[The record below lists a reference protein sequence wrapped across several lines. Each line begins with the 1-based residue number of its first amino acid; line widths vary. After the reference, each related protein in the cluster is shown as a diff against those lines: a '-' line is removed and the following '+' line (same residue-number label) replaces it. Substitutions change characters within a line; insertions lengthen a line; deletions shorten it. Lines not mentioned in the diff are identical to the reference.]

1 MSLRTPIVSTLRLS
15 RGLSACVGIADAL
28 QNYGGDLSIVLADT
42 VSRQQCQGVDID
54 DEINGD
60 ANWRVR
66 YAERRL
72 QTLEPVLGVTG
83 VTTCMKPLFVA
94 VM

>member
-1 MSLRTPIVSTLRLS
+1 MGV
-15 RGLSACVGIADAL
+15 SACVGTADAL

-72 QTLEPVLGVTG
+72 ETLDLSSLSSVVTG
-83 VTTCMKPLFVA
+83 CPWICLMPLFVA
-94 VM
+94 VS

>member
-1 MSLRTPIVSTLRLS
+1 MSLRTPIVSTLRTS
-15 RGLSACVGIADAL
+15 RGLSACVGTADAL

-66 YAERRL
+66 YAQRRL
-72 QTLEPVLGVTG
+72 QTLEPVLGVT
-83 VTTCMKPLFVA
+83 TCMKPLFV
-94 VM
+94 VGL